1 MRLLFLNPHVAV
13 LAKPPGVPFHT
24 DAKVAGGAPGAVALA
39 RALPE
44 LAGGPLHPVHR
55 LDAATSGAM
64 VFARSDAVARELL
77 RAFAERRV
85 VKYYVALSARRPSRK
100 MGTIAGDMV
109 KSRRGSWALARTRA
123 NAAVT
128 RFASAGAG
136 VAGRP
141 GLRAFVLKPE
151 TGRTHQVRRAARDR
165 PSVFDRSENEKRSL
179 NQPSAPAS
187 SASR

>member
-24 DAKVAGGAPGAVALA
+24 DAKLAPPGAPPPLGAVALA

-77 RAFAERRV
+77 KAFSERRV

-100 MGTIAGDMV
+100 MGTVAGDMV
-109 KSRRGSWALARTRA
+109 RARRGSWALARTRA

-151 TGRTHQVRRAARDR
+151 TGRTHQVRRAAHDR
-165 PSVFDRSENEKRSL
+165 PKNRVRSENEKRSL
-179 NQPSAPAS
+179 K
-187 SASR
+187 